1 MTRRITLRHRIK
13 KATLAILL
21 ATGAMTMCA
30 PGASAQSPADG
41 PGGPIL
47 VVTDPAD
54 HFGDYY
60 AEILRSEGLNEFAV
74 EDKGQL
80 SAANLADYQVVV
92 LAQTSLSAA
101 QVSVVTN
108 WVQQGGNLIAM
119 RPDNQLAGL
128 LGLGADT
135 GNLSNAYLKVNSAS
149 AAGSGI
155 TADTMQFHD
164 TADLRS
170 LAGASSIATLYSTAS
185 AATSAPAVTL
195 RSVGSG
201 QAAAFTYDL
210 ARSVVETRQGNP
222 AWAGQERD
230 GLAPIRSDDLF
241 FPNWLDFN
249 KIRIPQADEQQRL
262 LANLVT
268 QMNLDQ
274 APLPRF
280 WYLPRGEKAAVV
292 MTGDDHGSTGG
303 TAGQFDIFKAESP
316 PGCSAADW
324 ECVRTTSYI
333 YPSVTFPQGGEQP
346 AQYQAEGFEIALHLS
361 TGCSD
366 FTPADLEDD
375 WSSQLADLNAAFPG
389 LDPSRTSR
397 THCITWSDWVGEAKA
412 ELNHGV
418 RLDTNYYY
426 WPATWVNNR
435 PGVFTGSGFPQRFAD
450 ENGSL
455 VDVYQAATQ
464 LTDESGIDIPTH
476 IATLLDDALGAD
488 GYYGVFTAN
497 MHTDSAPHDG
507 ANAIVAA
514 AQARGVPVVSAVQM
528 LDWLDGRN
536 DSAFQDL
543 SFAGNVLRFS
553 IDRDANARGLQA
565 MVPASTA
572 TSALS
577 DLRRNGSSVSFAH
590 RTVKGID
597 YVVFDAAPGDYTA
610 AYGGADASP
619 PDTTLDSATLTGNQL
634 DVSFSSTEQGSRFEC
649 RIDGGAFLACL
660 SPMRYSGLAAGA
672 HTFSARAID
681 LAGNVDPTPATR
693 DFTIAGAGGGT
704 TGGGTAGAGQS
715 SSGSSGGGQTSQ
727 SGTGGAHATPRVTIV
742 KKTVRASA
750 KGLVTLRVSCA
761 HAQGRC
767 RVEVRLRR
775 GNRQLAV
782 KTVTVTGGKATSVT
796 LRLKPGDRVRLARLR
811 SLLVDARTTARDGAG
826 NHATTTTQIRLL
838 APRR

>member
-13 KATLAILL
+13 KAALAILL

-30 PGASAQSPADG
+30 PGASAQSPAAG

-135 GNLSNAYLKVNSAS
+135 GNLSNAYLKVNSTS

-230 GLAPIRSDDLF
+230 GDTLIRSDDLF
-241 FPNWLDFN
+241 LPNWVDFN

-292 MTGDDHGSTGG
+292 MTGDDHGSSG
-303 TAGQFDIFKAESP
+303 TSGQFDIFKQESP
-316 PGCSAADW
+316 PGCSVADW
-324 ECVRTTSYI
+324 ECVRTTSYV
-333 YPSVTFPQGGEQP
+333 YPTVGFSGEQP
-346 AQYQAEGFEIALHLS
+346 QQYQAEGFEIALHLS
-361 TGCSD
+361 TGCGD
-366 FTPADLEDD
+366 FTPADLGEA
-375 WSSQLADLNAAFPG
+375 WSSQLADFNASFPG
-389 LDPSRTSR
+389 LDPPRTNR
-397 THCITWSDWVGEAKA
+397 THCVAWSDWVGEAKA
-412 ELNHGV
+412 ELDHGV
-418 RLDTNYYY
+418 RFDTNYYY
-426 WPATWVNNR
+426 WPSTWINDR
-435 PGVFTGSGFPQRFAD
+435 PGMFTGSGFPQRFAD
-450 ENGSL
+450 EDGSL

-464 LTDESGIDIPTH
+464 LVDEALITVPTH
-476 IATLLDDALGAD
+476 IDALLDGALGAD

-497 MHTDSAPHDG
+497 MHTDSAPHTG
-507 ANAIVAA
+507 ANQIVAA
-514 AQARGVPVVSAVQM
+514 AQARGVPVVSAAQM
-528 LDWLDGRN
+528 LHWLDGRN
-536 DSAFQDL
+536 DSSFQGL

-577 DLRRNGSSVSFAH
+577 DLRRNGSAVSFAH

-610 AYGGADASP
+610 AYGGADASA

-634 DVSFSSTEQGSRFEC
+634 DVSFSSTEPGSRFEC
-649 RIDGGAFLACL
+649 RIDGGAFVACA

-704 TGGGTAGAGQS
+704 TGGGTTGAGQS
-715 SSGSSGGGQTSQ
+715 SSSSSGGGQTSQ

-761 HAQGRC
+761 QAQKGC
-767 RVEVRLRR
+767 RVEIRLRR

-782 KTVTVTGGKATSVT
+782 KTVTVTGGKATNVT
-796 LRLKPGDRVRLARLR
+796 LRLKAADRVRLARLR

-826 NHATTTTQIRLL
+826 HHATTTTQIRLL